1 MSHFMGAVPNDG
13 YVFTLTKIIHTNSD
27 LKFIH
32 QKGLKLFERI
42 RYIDPLKKRNP
53 KDS

>member
-1 MSHFMGAVPNDG
+1 MFIFV
-13 YVFTLTKIIHTNSD
+13 LIKIIHTNSD
-27 LKFIH
+27 FKFMH

-53 KDS
+53 KYS